1 MSAVQE
7 RIPIADIVI
16 GEQLA
21 ALTAPAAAPP
31 AGSGAAED
39 LTAPIIV
46 RPRDERTYRLLAGYR
61 PLMAARRRG
70 AATVPVVIKDVD
82 RLEEELIAATLTALE
97 RAEHLWRRWERY
109 AAGHPAATRAA
120 FAAAE
125 APMAGLQARA
135 VEEHLQIA
143 EGLTPA
149 VRALVRPTPVADRPR
164 LLRELAG
171 VGDADQ
177 QRQMA
182 EALVGV
188 LGHNRALRP
197 VRGPA
202 H

>member
-7 RIPIADIVI
+7 RVPIADIVI
-16 GEQLA
+16 GERLA
-21 ALTAPAAAPP
+21 ALTARAAAAP
-31 AGSGAAED
+31 ADGGAADD

-46 RPRDERTYRLLAGYR
+46 QPRAERTYRLLAGYR
-61 PLMAARRRG
+61 PLMAARQRG
-70 AATVPVVIKDVD
+70 AATVPVIVKDVD
-82 RLEEELIAATLTALE
+82 RLEEELIEATLTALE

-109 AAGHPAATRAA
+109 VTCHPAGTRAA

-125 APMAGLQARA
+125 ASVAGLEARA
-135 VEEHLQIA
+135 VEEHLRIA

-171 VGDADQ
+171 IADADQ
-177 QRQMA
+177 QLRMA
-182 EALVGV
+182 EALVGA
-188 LGHNRALRP
+188 LGPNRAVRP